1 MGGLEAGSA
10 ERSQVVC
17 AEVERLVVRCFI
29 LEVADSM
36 QRVSDIRCCCEECVS
51 SLVVHRF
58 YALSTTCVLAGQ
70 PSHSDPPGLRP
81 IRTVRPP
88 ATGFGSGEER
98 RFLGLWVKRSSPA
111 TLNPLKGL
119 ALRRTPQI
127 QTHVDR
133 RRLLRNPPHFFVGF
147 LQSPRIPAV
156 ERPIIGRAPGHTREL
171 SRGPGAY
178 ARGLSRAASP
188 RGARDMRGRTSFA
201 LALRSYVEHIT
212 DPCAIMEP

>member
-1 MGGLEAGSA
+1 MHRVWITVMGGLEAGSA

-36 QRVSDIRCCCEECVS
+36 QRVSDIRCRCEECVS

-70 PSHSDPPGLRP
+70 PRHSDPPGLRP

-156 ERPIIGRAPGHTREL
+156 ERVIVQPPDGGSGTSPNVPRRQPRECIRRRRP
-171 SRGPGAY
+171 SA
-178 ARGLSRAASP
+178 
-188 RGARDMRGRTSFA
+188 D
-201 LALRSYVEHIT
+201 
-212 DPCAIMEP
+212 C